1 MLVTPTLY
9 GPDGRALAPSI
20 VGLAKKSTT
29 NPSAEDGA
37 IRSAVQMCRGI
48 DVPLPVIFGRR
59 IIGYVEGK
67 RAPDPRV
74 TFRRV
79 PEKQWCGFATYDQ
92 LIQALTA
99 GQRLPCF
106 FTKTATTAPV
116 ANNWYDLWPVGG
128 NPQAGAFGGAASTA
142 VQFLDTTAGALYTG
156 GNVSTQTKHILSMAG
171 VSSGGTPMLMLYDR
185 VLTYEANIFNN
196 TVNKTMTN
204 TLPALRYVSAGQSG
218 MKIMC
223 TVQTLNGATAAN
235 LTQLRYCV
243 DNATECLTKRGWMTQ
258 DQLRNDDQILAFDP
272 VSEKTRWEKPLEVF
286 RDHKYDD
293 MMTLLG
299 GDEWSALVTD
309 DHRWPVRM
317 RTRNGTKG
325 KIVVKRTCDLGREH
339 FLMRAAP
346 FADAPK
352 EATVSDA
359 FVKLVAWYV
368 AEGSRAGKYCASL
381 TQSITENPLYVE
393 DIRNT
398 LRDLNAQP
406 STQKRGLQAKGK
418 GVGRGAKAR
427 PGLWVSEAL
436 DKRSDVIC
444 FVLSGTGTDKLFAAA
459 PGKDKVPT
467 PEFITALTD
476 TQLRLFVETMMKGD
490 GTPEIRVFYQHQKAR
505 MDAYTMA
512 AVLAGYAPS
521 LDKTWTTCS
530 LVGQRGKKKDP
541 EARIHI
547 GGMTRTQLH
556 YTGTIWCPVTKSG
569 HWIARRR
576 GKVFITG
583 NTNQAGT
590 TLQSMPTGTTVTF
603 IPSATAPTAT
613 LGARVIA
620 PSTSGA
626 TLPWGPFLPLAVG
639 DSGAQLINDFTT
651 TSANTGTFTF
661 TLARPLF
668 IVPIGTAGVISQLDG
683 IYQVASLERI
693 FDGGCMV
700 FILYFPAATA
710 TTFSG
715 TLDVGWN

>member
-128 NPQAGAFGGAASTA
+128 NPQAGAFAGAASVA

-196 TVNKTMTN
+196 TVNKVMTN

-235 LTQLRYCV
+235 LTQLRY
-243 DNATECLTKRGWMTQ
+243 
-258 DQLRNDDQILAFDP
+258 
-272 VSEKTRWEKPLEVF
+272 
-286 RDHKYDD
+286 
-293 MMTLLG
+293 
-299 GDEWSALVTD
+299 
-309 DHRWPVRM
+309 
-317 RTRNGTKG
+317 
-325 KIVVKRTCDLGREH
+325 
-339 FLMRAAP
+339 
-346 FADAPK
+346 
-352 EATVSDA
+352 
-359 FVKLVAWYV
+359 
-368 AEGSRAGKYCASL
+368 
-381 TQSITENPLYVE
+381 
-393 DIRNT
+393 
-398 LRDLNAQP
+398 
-406 STQKRGLQAKGK
+406 
-418 GVGRGAKAR
+418 
-427 PGLWVSEAL
+427 
-436 DKRSDVIC
+436 
-444 FVLSGTGTDKLFAAA
+444 
-459 PGKDKVPT
+459 
-467 PEFITALTD
+467 
-476 TQLRLFVETMMKGD
+476 
-490 GTPEIRVFYQHQKAR
+490 
-505 MDAYTMA
+505 
-512 AVLAGYAPS
+512 
-521 LDKTWTTCS
+521 
-530 LVGQRGKKKDP
+530 
-541 EARIHI
+541 
-547 GGMTRTQLH
+547 
-556 YTGTIWCPVTKSG
+556 
-569 HWIARRR
+569 
-576 GKVFITG
+576 
-583 NTNQAGT
+583 TNQAGT

-693 FDGGCMV
+693 FDGGCMA
-700 FILYFPAATA
+700 FIMYFPAATA